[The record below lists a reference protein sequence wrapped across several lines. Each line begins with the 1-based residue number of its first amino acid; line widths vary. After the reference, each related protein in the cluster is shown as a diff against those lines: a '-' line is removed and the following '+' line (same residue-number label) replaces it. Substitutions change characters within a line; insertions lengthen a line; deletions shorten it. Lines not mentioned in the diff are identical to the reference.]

1 MTLKNLFFP
10 EKINN
15 YYLFDKK
22 VVAVHVTPGTIHAT
36 ILKAQGRSFT
46 LLASISEHIGEEKGN
61 YHEKITL
68 VLEKLLK
75 KIEPYDKLVVTL
87 PNSHTFF
94 KELRLP
100 FVSKEKIS
108 LVLHYEIEAYLPF
121 PLNDA
126 DFDCL
131 MLTTYPEKNA
141 SDIIVVA
148 TQKKYLKEYLIPFTK
163 LDATPSVVTVDILAV
178 YQLYTKIKNLYPM
191 EEAGALVVFDSTAI
205 HIAYLSKGNLKT
217 VRSLHDDA
225 HNPDTTWQSL
235 IFTLQSFSQEYGTM
249 QRVLFIGTQ
258 QEKVQK
264 THTALGIPCDLFAL
278 EKCFT
283 ALSLT
288 PPSVA
293 SDSIDLVSLAAAYS
307 SFLDEDFNLATQE
320 ASEHQTVLF
329 KKQVIITGIL
339 TGILLVALSAHTFLQ
354 IHKLSTAVESVKMST
369 VKELRKNFPTIKS
382 NNLVEALKVAK
393 NTVSKEE
400 EIWFSFSNQTR
411 RSFLKYLYVLSTK
424 IERDTIGL
432 NLKKLVINK
441 DSIILEGSVRSFDA
455 VNQLEQELK
464 DTNLFK
470 NIPDFQRTEF
480 AQTLTLSTQG
490 DTQ

>member
-1 MTLKNLFFP
+1 MVLKTLFFP

-22 VVAVHVTPGTIHAT
+22 VVAVHITPSTIHAT
-36 ILKAQGRSFT
+36 LLKVQGRNFT
-46 LLASISEHIGEEKGN
+46 LLASINERVGEEKTHF
-61 YHEKITL
+61 HEKIAHTL
-68 VLEKLLK
+68 EHLLK
-75 KIEPYDKLVVTL
+75 KIEPYDELIVTL

-100 FVSKEKIS
+100 FTSKEKIS

-121 PLNDA
+121 PLSDA

-131 MLTTYPEKNA
+131 MLKTYPEKNS
-141 SDIIVVA
+141 SDIMVVA
-148 TQKKYLKEYLIPFTK
+148 TQKKYLKEYLTPFTK
-163 LDATPSVVTVDILAV
+163 IDLVPSIVTVDILAF
-178 YQLYTKIKNLYPM
+178 YQLYKKIKNLYPI
-191 EEAGALVVFDSTAI
+191 EEAGALVVFDNMTI
-205 HIAYLSKGNLKT
+205 HIAYLFKGNLKT
-217 VRSLHDDA
+217 VRSLQDNTQ
-225 HNPDTTWQSL
+225 NPDKTWQSL
-235 IFTLQSFSQEYGTM
+235 IFTLQSFSQEYGIIE
-249 QRVLFIGTQ
+249 RVLFAGTQ
-258 QEKVQK
+258 NEKVQK
-264 THTALGIPCDLFAL
+264 AHIALGVPCDLFVL
-278 EKCFT
+278 EKCFP

-288 PPSVA
+288 APSI
-293 SDSIDLVSLAAAYS
+293 SSEKIDLISFSAAYS
-307 SFLDEDFNLATQE
+307 SFSDEDFNLATEE
-320 ASEHQTVLF
+320 ALKHETVLF
-329 KKQVIITGIL
+329 TKQVIITGIL
-339 TGILLVALSAHTFLQ
+339 TSILLVALATHTFLQ
-354 IHKLSTAVESVKMST
+354 IHKLSSTIESIKMST

-393 NTVSKEE
+393 NTVTKEE

-411 RSFLKYLYVLSTK
+411 RSFLKYLYLLSTK

-441 DSIILEGSVRSFDA
+441 DSIILEGNVRSFDA

-470 NIPDFQRTEF
+470 NIPDFQKTEF